1 MRQARAGDSRA
12 FEERDRRARLDEIR
26 ANEREARGGG
36 RGRGRGRG
44 RGGSRFDNDRG
55 DRPRD
60 SGWGARG
67 GVRADCSVFPP
78 CVDLRTATR
87 WSSSFS
93 PTSLAA
99 ASASFSRSPQFPLP
113 LSFSHSSQIP
123 FSPAWG
129 PVHISHP
136 TPQIPCT
143 SSPGFT
149 SPSLSFAVSV
159 TAPEP
164 SSAALALHLSCAVT
178 RSSCTGLS

>member
-1 MRQARAGDSRA
+1 MQINLTGFLTTNTPAFMTALWNLLLEAQDSPAGVPRTFVEEKKEEMRQARTGDSRA

-67 GVRADCSVFPP
+67 GVRADRSVFPP

-99 ASASFSRSPQFPLP
+99 ASASFS
-113 LSFSHSSQIP
+113 LSS
-123 FSPAWG
+123 
-129 PVHISHP
+129 
-136 TPQIPCT
+136 
-143 SSPGFT
+143 
-149 SPSLSFAVSV
+149 
-159 TAPEP
+159 
-164 SSAALALHLSCAVT
+164 
-178 RSSCTGLS
+178 